1 MSAPATPPDAVQ
13 ELTSQLSSGVQLND
27 NQDPKPNSEP
37 ELTNQPDQDQNGKT
51 CFKSKDRPQ
60 WFFILP
66 G

>member
-37 ELTNQPDQDQNGKT
+37 ELTNQPDQDQNGK
-51 CFKSKDRPQ
+51 FKSKNRPQ
-60 WFFILP
+60 
-66 G
+66 